1 MVLQNR
7 AGNLAKTETSAPF
20 ISDVKVE
27 CRCLTA
33 QSKSSF
39 FFFPDIKMIST
50 LQQDFSRDNIGFTLP
65 PSSILC
71 FSSVCFQRSLFMQ
84 CQTSHYHLCWY
95 VESGKNLLSVTA
107 LPSPKAML
115 FMHWP
120 VSHYLCTDITF
131 VYLPLSCPAGQ
142 FYSNS
147 PQQCSLQVQSGCL

>member
-65 PSSILC
+65 HPAYYASAV
-71 FSSVCFQRSLFMQ
+71 SVFKDYCSCNVKQ
-84 CQTSHYHLCWY
+84 
-95 VESGKNLLSVTA
+95 VT
-107 LPSPKAML
+107 
-115 FMHWP
+115 
-120 VSHYLCTDITF
+120 ITF
-131 VYLPLSCPAGQ
+131 AGTWKVGKISCQ
-142 FYSNS
+142 
-147 PQQCSLQVQSGCL
+147 